1 MRKLLTI
8 VLLLSLSTLF
18 AQDVAAPEAK
28 KSDWKPTGT
37 LGINLSQISFSNW
50 SKGGDNSL
58 TWNNILNMGLK
69 YNHEDWTW
77 VNGLKLAYGRMKVG
91 ERGYRTT
98 DNELYFESVLS
109 KNIGWAVDPYVALTV
124 RTVVANGFEYTDS
137 TETQI
142 SSFFDPGYITEAVG
156 FTYNRSENITSRLGV
171 AIEQT
176 LTNKFRKYS
185 DDPDTPNEI
194 EKFKMET
201 GIESVTEAKYTL
213 DENLLLNSKLRLFS
227 SFKHLDTWDVLFDN
241 TITAKI
247 NSYLNVNLNVVVV
260 YDADETLKTQLKQ
273 ALQIGVTFNL
283 F

>member
-1 MRKLLTI
+1 MRKILTI

-18 AQDVAAPEAK
+18 AQDAAAPEAK

-185 DDPDTPNEI
+185 DNPDTPNEI